1 MTEADSAAR
10 RSPTRQKFRLK
21 RFLPKSLF
29 GRALLIIVMPLIL
42 LQVVTTWIFFD
53 RHWDVVSRR
62 LASGVA
68 GEVSAT
74 ITLLRDIPAE
84 TGERQALLD
93 GLSPA
98 FNLDLGF
105 APGAV
110 LPNTRPRD
118 AAWLSDDSLERALK
132 DQVRRPFHI
141 HSSGFNAPREV
152 RVQLADGV
160 LTVVVPE
167 KRLFTATT
175 VLFVV
180 WMVGSSM
187 VLFAVAGL
195 FMSNQVRPIRRL
207 ADAAEAFGKGRDPG
221 DFQVRGATEVRQA
234 AMAFKLMRERIMRQV
249 GQRTAMLAGVSHDL
263 RTPIT
268 RMKLQLAML
277 PPGDDVEEL
286 KSDLDEMERMLEGY
300 LAFARGE
307 GAERAEPT
315 SINAVLKDVVAQAR
329 REGGSIDLRLDGD
342 IDLPLRVGAFR
353 RCLGNLVGNALRY
366 ASHARVTAKRN
377 GSLLEILVD
386 DDGPGIPE
394 HMRSEVFRPF
404 FRLEQS
410 RNAETGGTGL
420 GLSIARDVA
429 HLHGGDLA
437 LDASPLGGLRARLTL
452 PI

>member
-1 MTEADSAAR
+1 MTKADSTGR
-10 RSPTRQKFRLK
+10 RSSTRQKFRIK

-74 ITLLRDIPAE
+74 IALLRDIPAE

-98 FNLDLGF
+98 FNLYLGF
-105 APGAV
+105 SSGTV

-118 AAWLSDDSLERALK
+118 AGWLSDDALERALK
-132 DQVRRPFHI
+132 VQVRRPFQL

-249 GQRTAMLAGVSHDL
+249 AQRTAMLAGGFAGVAARS
-263 RTPIT
+263 
-268 RMKLQLAML
+268 A
-277 PPGDDVEEL
+277 
-286 KSDLDEMERMLEGY
+286 GY
-300 LAFARGE
+300 
-307 GAERAEPT
+307 
-315 SINAVLKDVVAQAR
+315 V
-329 REGGSIDLRLDGD
+329 
-342 IDLPLRVGAFR
+342 
-353 RCLGNLVGNALRY
+353 
-366 ASHARVTAKRN
+366 
-377 GSLLEILVD
+377 
-386 DDGPGIPE
+386 
-394 HMRSEVFRPF
+394 
-404 FRLEQS
+404 RLERDAASTGQT
-410 RNAETGGTGL
+410 TGGT
-420 GLSIARDVA
+420 SRTD
-429 HLHGGDLA
+429 
-437 LDASPLGGLRARLTL
+437 S
-452 PI
+452 